1 MHEFLLDF
9 SKFSCFISKNTISKV
24 ILKYLVLMLTY
35 PKVHFRITRTVNPLS
50 QLYIYHS
57 KISKISFGIFHCH
70 RGFFMT
76 SLFIAFKSDE
86 CCHFVVGIGSLA
98 LISFYWVWHFFLFLS
113 FFLLFCLLFLTFS
126 TFLWSG
132 LLAEVCR

>member
-35 PKVHFRITRTVNPLS
+35 PNVHFRITKTVKPLS

-57 KISKISFGIFHCH
+57 EISKISFGIFHCH
-70 RGFFMT
+70 RRFFMT
-76 SLFIAFKSDE
+76 SSFIAFKNDE
-86 CCHFVVGIGSLA
+86 CCQFVVGFGSLA
-98 LISFYWVWHFFLFLS
+98 LISFYWVCHFFLFLS
-113 FFLLFCLLFLTFS
+113 FFLLFCLLFVTS
-126 TFLWSG
+126 SMFLWSG
-132 LLAEVCR
+132 LLAEVWR